1 MASSIKNVAT
11 ASILLLLAATT
22 NAHMIM
28 KTPVPYGK
36 SSLTNSPLL
45 ADGSDFPCKQRSG
58 VYDAEGAQNV
68 AAIGE
73 PQTLSFTGSAV
84 HGGGSCQVS
93 LTTDLQPTKESK
105 WMVIKSIEG
114 GCPANVPGNLP
125 ADPNGDGAS
134 TFQFTVPDGI
144 APGDY
149 TLAWSWINKVGNR
162 EFYMNC
168 APFTVTQK
176 NGGAKK
182 REEEKPAEA
191 PQMSQKRQNSFP
203 DMFVANLAGVSSCT
217 TPEGFDYL
225 YPNPGMY
232 VQKAGAGPYTQLSC
246 SDDAGS
252 NPAPTQVSSA
262 FPGGGS
268 GASQPSAQPAAG
280 SAAAGPQN
288 GSDQSGSSP
297 QVTGSAPPAGGL
309 PVPTTF
315 VTETSRPVS
324 PGVFA
329 TSAAAA
335 AGSVSQ
341 SVAPEAAPTASTQQ
355 PPSSN
360 SGASNETGTQSGACS
375 VEGQWSC
382 SADGSSF
389 QRCSSGVWSVSME
402 MAAGMKC
409 TPGLSTDLD
418 MKAGRLRRR
427 MSFMKI

>member
-1 MASSIKNVAT
+1 
-11 ASILLLLAATT
+11 
-22 NAHMIM
+22 MIM
-28 KTPVPYGK
+28 KSPVPYGK
-36 SSLTNSPLL
+36 STLNNSPLL

-93 LTTDLQPTKESK
+93 LTTDLQPTKDSK

-162 EFYMNC
+162 EYYMNC
-168 APFTVTQK
+168 APFTVTASK
-176 NGGAKK
+176 KAK
-182 REEEKPAEA
+182 REVEEPVET
-191 PQMSQKRQNSFP
+191 PQMSKRQTSFP
-203 DMFVANLAGVSSCT
+203 DLFVCNLASINDCV
-217 TPEGFDYL
+217 TPEGFDYE
-225 YPNPGMY
+225 YPNPGAY
-232 VQKAGAGPYTQLSC
+232 VQKAGAGPYTALGGAGGS
-246 SDDAGS
+246 GS
-252 NPAPTQVSSA
+252 NPAPSQVPSS
-262 FPGGGS
+262 FPGGTS
-268 GASQPSAQPAAG
+268 QPSQPSAQPGVAG
-280 SAAAGPQN
+280 GPPN
-288 GSDQSGSSP
+288 GSNQSGSP
-297 QVTGSAPPAGGL
+297 QPTQSVPPAGA

-324 PGVFA
+324 PGIFV
-329 TSAAAA
+329 TSAAA

-341 SVAPEAAPTASTQQ
+341 PAPVAVPTAAQQ
-355 PPSSN
+355 PSS
-360 SGASNETGTQSGACS
+360 SGSETGTQSGACS

-382 SADGSSF
+382 SADGGSF
-389 QRCSSGVWSVSME
+389 QRCSSGEWSVTME
-402 MAAGMKC
+402 MAAGTKC
-409 TPGLSTDLD
+409 TPGVSNDLG
-418 MKAGRLRRR
+418 MTAGRLRRR
-427 MSFMKI
+427 MSSFMKV